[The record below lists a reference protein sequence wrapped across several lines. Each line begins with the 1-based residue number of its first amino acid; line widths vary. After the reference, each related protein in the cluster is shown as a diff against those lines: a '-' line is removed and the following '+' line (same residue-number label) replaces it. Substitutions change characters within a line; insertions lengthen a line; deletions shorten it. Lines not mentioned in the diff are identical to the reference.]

1 MLVKID
7 EFDPMS
13 LGFDK
18 VNVSSSTSVII
29 PKVYDG
35 EPCPM
40 LQLPWVKMS
49 CYGIP
54 KKSKYFPTDK
64 DRQFMHIP
72 LQGELLE
79 QFKAIDRIMST
90 DEIKTE
96 IFGFNIGQTME
107 LCPLVKN
114 GNKGEYVKIKLDTDY
129 ETGNIK
135 TKMLVNGEVATDVS
149 TLPLFEYQL
158 PYSSNIAMIIKLV
171 KVWTMNKR
179 FGLTIKAIKVS
190 VKQPEQPK
198 ETEVDFLD

>member
-35 EPCPM
+35 ETCPM

-64 DRQFMHIP
+64 DRQFIHIP

-96 IFGFNIGQTME
+96 IFGFNISYIYNFSIFLE
-107 LCPLVKN
+107 N
-114 GNKGEYVKIKLDTDY
+114 YFSIK
-129 ETGNIK
+129 
-135 TKMLVNGEVATDVS
+135 S
-149 TLPLFEYQL
+149 
-158 PYSSNIAMIIKLV
+158 
-171 KVWTMNKR
+171 
-179 FGLTIKAIKVS
+179 
-190 VKQPEQPK
+190 
-198 ETEVDFLD
+198 